1 MVSGKTNV
9 FTIASWNR
17 EANRINSYAYVFMN
31 LETRHAYKSLF
42 ERLFQV
48 LSDVGRKPVWWAYQ
62 LGANDSAEGI
72 RTDLVIILRR
82 WIHVGHGKSIYNEC

>member
-17 EANRINSYAYVFMN
+17 EANRINTYAYVFMN

-48 LSDVGRKPVWWAYQ
+48 LSDVGRKP
-62 LGANDSAEGI
+62 
-72 RTDLVIILRR
+72 DLVIILRR